1 MNKEQLD
8 YKLNMI
14 FNELI
19 DIRGMLEE
27 QQRDKRKIKAKEQ
40 IEYGNREL
48 EEIRYISSQ
57 WYDAKQNRI
66 REFNYKLGED

>member
-40 IEYGNREL
+40 IDKAIEY
-48 EEIRYISSQ
+48 IKSFDYYIPE
-57 WYDAKQNRI
+57 DDKP
-66 REFNYKLGED
+66 KLLDILKGSDKE

>member
-1 MNKEQLD
+1 MNKEELN

-48 EEIRYISSQ
+48 EEIRYMSSQ
-57 WYDAKQNRI
+57 WYDSKQNRI

>member
-19 DIRGMLEE
+19 DIKEMLEE
-27 QQRDKRKIKAKEQ
+27 QQRDKRTIKAKELV
-40 IEYGNREL
+40 ESGNREL
-48 EEIRYISSQ
+48 ESIRYMSSQ
-57 WYDAKQNRI
+57 RYDIRQNKI
-66 REFNYKLGED
+66 REFNCKLGED

>member
-19 DIRGMLEE
+19 DIRAMLEE
-27 QQRDKRKIKAKEQ
+27 QQRDKRKIKAEEQ

-48 EEIRYISSQ
+48 EEIRYTSSQ
-57 WYDAKQNRI
+57 WYDIKQNMI
-66 REFNYKLGED
+66 REFNCKIGED